1 MKESNIAEQI
11 VEILSK
17 HPEGLTA
24 VDIAK
29 ELGMHRHTVTKYI
42 YQLIGSK
49 TIYQRIVGP
58 AKLCYLTKKGEK
70 R

>member
-1 MKESNIAEQI
+1 MKEKRITEQI

-24 VDIAK
+24 VDLAK
-29 ELGMHRHTVTKYI
+29 LLGIHRHTVTKYI
-42 YQLIGSK
+42 YQLIGSEE
-49 TIYQRIVGP
+49 IHQRQVGP
-58 AKLCYLTKKGEK
+58 AKLCYLSKKGEK